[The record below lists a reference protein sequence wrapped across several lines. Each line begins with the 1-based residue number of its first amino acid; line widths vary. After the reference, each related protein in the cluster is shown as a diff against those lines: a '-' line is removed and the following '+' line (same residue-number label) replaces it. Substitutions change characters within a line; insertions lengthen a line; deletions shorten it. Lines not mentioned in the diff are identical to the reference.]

1 MYEFEFSNVYD
12 KLQDADYDKFYSYY
26 KSVFSKYNLDPKLVL
41 DLGCG
46 TGSIAVKMAK
56 DGYDMIGLDLSFE
69 MLDIARKKAEK
80 ENADILFLNQDM
92 TDFEL
97 YGTVDAIISSMDS
110 INYITEDGGLLKLF
124 KLCNN
129 YLNPDGIFI
138 FDINSEYKLKEVLGN
153 HIEQAGSFVSSSRLR
168 FDFTHFEAVSKEDLV
183 KVEKIVNEKILE
195 AINVTVEELP
205 IEEAKKKGAMAL
217 FGEKYGDIVR
227 VVSVGDYSVEFCGGT
242 HLSNSSQAGSF
253 KIVSENGVAA
263 GVRRIEALTGS
274 GVLNFYEDMEFMI
287 NNVKEILKVGGQNVI
302 NEINS
307 LIEENKSL
315 NKEIEQLKSKMSA
328 GHIDE
333 FINNKQDINGV
344 SVVCTKIDGMEMN
357 DLRNMGDKIKDKL
370 QSGIVVLASPL
381 NDKVSFVVMVTVKK
395 GANAGMIVKAAATT
409 AGGGGGGRPNMAQA
423 GGKNPAKTDD
433 ALQAAIETI
442 KSQLA

>member
-129 YLNPDGIFI
+129 YLNPDGVFI

-153 HIEQAGSFVSSSRLR
+153 NTFTYEEDNIFYVWQNSFDEDENICSLLL
-168 FDFTHFEAVSKEDLV
+168 DFFIRDED
-183 KVEKIVNEKILE
+183 
-195 AINVTVEELP
+195 
-205 IEEAKKKGAMAL
+205 
-217 FGEKYGDIVR
+217 EKYTRFTEYQEER
-227 VVSVGDYSVEFCGGT
+227 VYTPE
-242 HLSNSSQAGSF
+242 
-253 KIVSENGVAA
+253 
-263 GVRRIEALTGS
+263 
-274 GVLNFYEDMEFMI
+274 
-287 NNVKEILKVGGQNVI
+287 EI
-302 NEINS
+302 
-307 LIEENKSL
+307 
-315 NKEIEQLKSKMSA
+315 
-328 GHIDE
+328 
-333 FINNKQDINGV
+333 
-344 SVVCTKIDGMEMN
+344 
-357 DLRNMGDKIKDKL
+357 
-370 QSGIVVLASPL
+370 
-381 NDKVSFVVMVTVKK
+381 
-395 GANAGMIVKAAATT
+395 KAAADT
-409 AGGGGGGRPNMAQA
+409 AGLKMLGCFGDFNFSKAE
-423 GGKNPAKTDD
+423 KTSER
-433 ALQAAIETI
+433 LFFVFQ
-442 KSQLA
+442 K